1 MPAPAGW
8 WAFDVVDEFVG
19 LDDLAA
25 ESPWQAI
32 YPNPA
37 RAVTCLELN
46 LPQATQGIVTMH
58 NTMGQLVQTLHDG
71 VLDRGV
77 QRVFVDAARLAP
89 GPYLVTFS
97 TEQGQRWTERL
108 VVEER

>member
-8 WAFDVVDEFVG
+8 WAFDVVDEFTG
-19 LDDLAA
+19 LYAPSA
-25 ESPWQAI
+25 PSPWQAI

-37 RAVTCLELN
+37 RAITCLELY
-46 LPQATQGIVTMH
+46 LPQATKGVVTLH

-71 VLDRGV
+71 VLDRGG
-77 QRVFVDAARLAP
+77 QRVFVDAAGLVP

-108 VVEER
+108 VVEAR